1 MDWAILNKVILGN
14 NLEQYVR
21 FALTIGGWLVVILI
35 LKAVIRS
42 REKKVLFSDPE
53 SIAYVVLKNI
63 INYIAPVFYIF
74 AVYSGLKVLHVHSA
88 IEKGVDI
95 IWIFTLVFF
104 MTRFVLAILSW
115 MIQSFWKNKNTGEAN
130 ATTIVLL
137 STIVKVIVW
146 VIAFLILLDNMGV
159 KISGLIAG
167 VGIGGIA
174 IAFASQAILGDVFNY
189 FTIFFDKPFEIGD
202 YIVIDEHRGNVEYI
216 GLKSTR
222 IKSISG
228 EQLVFSNTDLTNS
241 RVRNF
246 KSMTERR
253 AVFTFGVT
261 YHTPVK
267 TLQKISDLVKKI
279 IDDIEDTRFD
289 RAHFNK
295 FSASSLDFEVV
306 YYVQSKDY
314 AVYMDRQQEINLKLI
329 EGIKKLKAEFAYPTR
344 TIIIEK

>member
-1 MDWAILNKVILGN
+1 MEWEVLDKVIFGN
-14 NLEQYVR
+14 TLEQYIR
-21 FALTIGGWLVVILI
+21 FALTLGGWLVVILI
-35 LKAVIRS
+35 LKAGIRS
-42 REKKVLFSDPE
+42 RKKKVLFSNPE
-53 SIAYVVLKNI
+53 SIAYIVLQNI
-63 INYIAPVFYIF
+63 INYIAPLLYIF
-74 AVYSGLKVLHVHSA
+74 AVYSGLNVLHMHAAV
-88 IEKGVDI
+88 EKGVEL
-95 IWIFTLVFF
+95 IWIFSMVFF
-104 MTRFVLAILSW
+104 MTRFVLAIISW

-137 STIVKVIVW
+137 TTIVKVIVW

-202 YIVIDEHRGNVEYI
+202 YIVIDEHRGHVEYI

-222 IKSISG
+222 MKSISG

-246 KSMTERR
+246 KRMTERR
-253 AVFTFGVT
+253 ATFSFGVT
-261 YHTPVK
+261 YQTPVK
-267 TLQKISDLVKKI
+267 TLQKISELVKKI
-279 IDDIEDTRFD
+279 IEDLEDTRFD
-289 RAHFNK
+289 RAHFHK
-295 FSASSLDFEVV
+295 FGDSSLDFEVV
-306 YYVQSKDY
+306 YFVKSKDY
-314 AVYMDRQQEINLKLI
+314 SVYMDRQQEINIKLM
-329 EGIKKLKAEFAYPTR
+329 EGIKKLKTDFAYPTR